1 MKFIWCRYCGVR
13 STSRWRPGPASWSN
27 SGKLCNAHWQA
38 WKNERIS
45 LPEEE
50 PTSPI
55 NGIRRGERE
64 NCYIREAS
72 ANDGFIECKV
82 PAFGGVLSF
91 PTRVLLPGQIDLS
104 SVTEKSVSIFPCSAS
119 PKQDTQR
126 AQREFAKLLVVGKQF
141 DPSSVNIF
149 TRSAYQDTQHAK
161 RERVKQKIRRALQ
174 RAFQCDHYCRPCNCL
189 GTKKTCARAQK
200 PFPLKNSK
208 RGSQSHTGV
217 KDNFIIWH
225 LHPGYHM
232 ACTDYMATSEASM
245 RVFVV
250 ARTGLDS
257 GIIIPTVAKLL
268 PPYDRQQI
276 ASSTRP
282 GPLVFPR
289 RIVAAAAWQSPN
301 VRRRAAVGSTHTP
314 STVRRAVSPC
324 AVPHPGSRGP
334 TISWSTRIA
343 RCPTSFHAFSVTKN
357 SGR

>member
-1 MKFIWCRYCGVR
+1 M
-13 STSRWRPGPASWSN
+13 
-27 SGKLCNAHWQA
+27 
-38 WKNERIS
+38 
-45 LPEEE
+45 
-50 PTSPI
+50 
-55 NGIRRGERE
+55 
-64 NCYIREAS
+64 
-72 ANDGFIECKV
+72 
-82 PAFGGVLSF
+82 
-91 PTRVLLPGQIDLS
+91 
-104 SVTEKSVSIFPCSAS
+104 TEKS
-119 PKQDTQR
+119 
-126 AQREFAKLLVVGKQF
+126 
-141 DPSSVNIF
+141 
-149 TRSAYQDTQHAK
+149 RSAYQDTQHAK
-161 RERVKQKIRRALQ
+161 RERVKQKIWQALQ
-174 RAFQCDHYCRPCNCL
+174 WAFQCDHYCRPCNCL

-200 PFPLKNSK
+200 PFPLK

-217 KDNFIIWH
+217 KDNFIIRH

-268 PPYDRQQI
+268 PPIDSKSLQAHAPAPWFI
-276 ASSTRP
+276 
-282 GPLVFPR
+282 PR

>member
-1 MKFIWCRYCGVR
+1 MAFAA
-13 STSRWRPGPASWSN
+13 PAAGGLGLQSN

-174 RAFQCDHYCRPCNCL
+174 WAFHYCRPCNCL
-189 GTKKTCARAQK
+189 RQWHEEDLCTRTETVSIEEFKER
-200 PFPLKNSK
+200 FPVTHWRQGQLYYKAFTP
-208 RGSQSHTGV
+208 R
-217 KDNFIIWH
+217 
-225 LHPGYHM
+225 
-232 ACTDYMATSEASM
+232 
-245 RVFVV
+245 
-250 ARTGLDS
+250 
-257 GIIIPTVAKLL
+257 L
-268 PPYDRQQI
+268 PH
-276 ASSTRP
+276 
-282 GPLVFPR
+282 GM
-289 RIVAAAAWQSPN
+289 
-301 VRRRAAVGSTHTP
+301 H
-314 STVRRAVSPC
+314 
-324 AVPHPGSRGP
+324 
-334 TISWSTRIA
+334 
-343 RCPTSFHAFSVTKN
+343 
-357 SGR
+357 

>member
-1 MKFIWCRYCGVR
+1 MQAVLRPVVNWEDKRIVVVKMKFIWCRYCGVR

-64 NCYIREAS
+64 HCYIREAS

-104 SVTEKSVSIFPCSAS
+104 SVTEKS
-119 PKQDTQR
+119 
-126 AQREFAKLLVVGKQF
+126 
-141 DPSSVNIF
+141 
-149 TRSAYQDTQHAK
+149 RSAYQDTQHAK

-217 KDNFIIWH
+217 KDNFIIGH
-225 LHPGYHM
+225 LHPGYHT

-245 RVFVV
+245 RALRLRFHNFVP
-250 ARTGLDS
+250 RRLP
-257 GIIIPTVAKLL
+257 IIIQT
-268 PPYDRQQI
+268 
-276 ASSTRP
+276 
-282 GPLVFPR
+282 
-289 RIVAAAAWQSPN
+289 
-301 VRRRAAVGSTHTP
+301 
-314 STVRRAVSPC
+314 
-324 AVPHPGSRGP
+324 
-334 TISWSTRIA
+334 
-343 RCPTSFHAFSVTKN
+343 
-357 SGR
+357 

>member
-64 NCYIREAS
+64 HCFIREAS

-104 SVTEKSVSIFPCSAS
+104 SVTEKS
-119 PKQDTQR
+119 
-126 AQREFAKLLVVGKQF
+126 
-141 DPSSVNIF
+141 
-149 TRSAYQDTQHAK
+149 RSAYQDTQHAK

-189 GTKKTCARAQK
+189 RQWHEEDLCTRTETVSIEER
-200 PFPLKNSK
+200 FPVTHWRQGQLYYKAFTP
-208 RGSQSHTGV
+208 R
-217 KDNFIIWH
+217 
-225 LHPGYHM
+225 
-232 ACTDYMATSEASM
+232 
-245 RVFVV
+245 
-250 ARTGLDS
+250 
-257 GIIIPTVAKLL
+257 L
-268 PPYDRQQI
+268 PH
-276 ASSTRP
+276 
-282 GPLVFPR
+282 GM
-289 RIVAAAAWQSPN
+289 
-301 VRRRAAVGSTHTP
+301 H
-314 STVRRAVSPC
+314 
-324 AVPHPGSRGP
+324 
-334 TISWSTRIA
+334 
-343 RCPTSFHAFSVTKN
+343 
-357 SGR
+357 